1 MRDWCEK
8 DDGDERLRE
17 EERVLRKRRIKE
29 QRKFLFSHS
38 NFKLFFSVSHG

>member
-17 EERVLRKRRIKE
+17 EERVLRKRRKKKKEIWEIFVFTCKFQIKI
-29 QRKFLFSHS
+29 
-38 NFKLFFSVSHG
+38 